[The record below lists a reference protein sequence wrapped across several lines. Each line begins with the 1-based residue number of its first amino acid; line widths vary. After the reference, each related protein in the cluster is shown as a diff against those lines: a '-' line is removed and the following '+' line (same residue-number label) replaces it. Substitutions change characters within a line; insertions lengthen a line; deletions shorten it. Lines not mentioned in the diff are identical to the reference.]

1 MTKLEKLIKRFEEIR
16 EQYKDD
22 EEVIHG
28 KMDDA
33 MLEYI
38 NSLRITELFNAD
50 AKWYA

>member
-16 EQYKDD
+16 EQYKGD

-33 MLEYI
+33 LLQYI
-38 NSLRITELFNAD
+38 DSDRITELFNAD
-50 AKWYA
+50 TKWYA